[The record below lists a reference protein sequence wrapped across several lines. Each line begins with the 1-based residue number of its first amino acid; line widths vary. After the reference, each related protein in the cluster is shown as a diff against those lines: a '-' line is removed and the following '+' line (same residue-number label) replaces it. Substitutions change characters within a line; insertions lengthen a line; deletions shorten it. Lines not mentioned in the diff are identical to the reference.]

1 MHYKITPDI
10 EASWNSYLGTGTT
23 VYTGIDRYSL
33 KNLKMAQ
40 HKLEVRATNW
50 FVRGYTTQENAGDS
64 YANTVLGRLINEAWK
79 PSQQWY
85 PEYVAAFVKAR
96 SPVSQGGFGAGD
108 YAAHLAARNFADSG
122 RALPGT
128 TQFNQYK
135 QSISGIPIPRGARFL
150 DRTDLWAGEA
160 QVNLSDVLKFSEMF
174 DVITGA
180 QWKQYVLN
188 SQGTVFADT
197 SGRIRIA
204 ETGGYVQVR
213 KKLQNELLTL
223 TAAARYDKHTNFK
236 GRFTPRLTAV
246 VRVAPENY
254 FRVSYQTGY
263 RFPTNQD
270 QYINLN
276 SSANTYLIGFLRRF
290 FEAYNLY
297 NNPGYTPESVAQFRA
312 TGNESV
318 LQMALLNDVKPES
331 VSSFEV
337 GYKGVMTK
345 KVFLDA
351 YTYYSH
357 YTNFLAGVGAF
368 QSLTGSA
375 PGLLNPATTRQFGY
389 IQNSNQNVKAYGWGV
404 TIEYQLPMRFIIY
417 GNVYSDKLVID
428 SGNGNNV
435 VSSKEREVQ
444 FPGIF
449 FNTPDY
455 RFNLGV
461 RNENVYRN
469 IGFNVIYKWQ
479 SENYYEGT
487 FISGTLPSFG
497 WLDAQ
502 VTYKV
507 PKSKSMVRIGGTNIL
522 NNYQRTAYGNPYVGG
537 LYYVSYGYNIF

>member
-1 MHYKITPDI
+1 
-10 EASWNSYLGTGTT
+10 
-23 VYTGIDRYSL
+23 
-33 KNLKMAQ
+33 
-40 HKLEVRATNW
+40 
-50 FVRGYTTQENAGDS
+50 F
-64 YANTVLGRLINEAWK
+64 
-79 PSQQWY
+79 
-85 PEYVAAFVKAR
+85 
-96 SPVSQGGFGAGD
+96 
-108 YAAHLAARNFADSG
+108 
-122 RALPGT
+122 
-128 TQFNQYK
+128 
-135 QSISGIPIPRGARFL
+135 
-150 DRTDLWAGEA
+150 RT
-160 QVNLSDVLKFSEMF
+160 
-174 DVITGA
+174 
-180 QWKQYVLN
+180 
-188 SQGTVFADT
+188 
-197 SGRIRIA
+197 
-204 ETGGYVQVR
+204 
-213 KKLQNELLTL
+213 
-223 TAAARYDKHTNFK
+223 
-236 GRFTPRLTAV
+236 
-246 VRVAPENY
+246 
-254 FRVSYQTGY
+254 
-263 RFPTNQD
+263 
-270 QYINLN
+270 
-276 SSANTYLIGFLRRF
+276 
-290 FEAYNLY
+290 
-297 NNPGYTPESVAQFRA
+297 
-312 TGNESV
+312 TGNASA
-318 LQMALLNDVKPES
+318 LQKAPLNDVKPES
-331 VSSFEV
+331 VSSFEA
-337 GYKGVMTK
+337 GYKGVMAK

-357 YTNFLAGVGAF
+357 YTNFLARIGSF
-368 QSLTGSA
+368 QSLTGNP